1 MELKFIGQGLDSEND
16 IATGNYIIEALE
28 DDRYTSFCAFVAFVS
43 KSGINNIVDQLTA
56 FIDKGN
62 LVRLY
67 VGVDLNSTSRESLE
81 KLIELGI
88 ETYIVFSPNN
98 IIYHPKIYVFEGDK
112 FSKAIIG
119 SSNFTERGLFQS
131 IEASVCISFNNED
144 DEKGAQFI
152 NEVYEYYNTILDNN
166 NPSCQLLTD
175 DLLNLLVK
183 SKVVITEKAARS
195 RHNKINTEF
204 SKRGL
209 SAYEE
214 LLNKFEKLKLKKPP
228 KGYKKVVESVVKTS
242 NKNKTKIKVTNQLIR
257 LPKGSMWIQT
267 GSMTSPARNI
277 LGLSKKGKMS
287 DKSLVNGS
295 VFFFGINP
303 DVDVNA
309 VQIEVEYAGEVY
321 KGNQVHYTPK
331 NGSWRLN
338 FYGETDNNKKFNDIT
353 RPTLGLPGAFQNKIL
368 LFTKIKNDF
377 YKLKVLE
384 ESELDKL
391 KDNSTLWS
399 ENGLRSPY
407 LFGIIK

>member
-16 IATGNYIIEALE
+16 VATGNHIITALE

-43 KSGINNIVDQLTA
+43 KSGINNILEELTV

-62 LVRLY
+62 TVKLY
-67 VGVDLNSTSRESLE
+67 VGVDLNSTSKEALE

-98 IIYHPKIYVFEGDK
+98 IIYHPKIYAFEGAEY
-112 FSKAIIG
+112 SKAIIG
-119 SSNFTERGLFQS
+119 SSNFTARGLFQS
-131 IEASVCISFNNED
+131 IEASVSVSFNNEE
-144 DEKGAQFI
+144 DEEGTQFL
-152 NEVYEYYNTILDNN
+152 NEVYEYYNTILDNS
-166 NPSCQLLTD
+166 NPSCQLLTA
-175 DLLNLLVK
+175 DLLDVLVN
-183 SKVVITEKAARS
+183 SKIVLTEKAARS
-195 RHNKINTEF
+195 KHNKINKEF
-204 SKRGL
+204 SKRDL

-214 LLNKFEKLKLKKPP
+214 LLDKFKKLKLKKPP
-228 KGYKKVVESVVKTS
+228 KGHKKVVEAIVKTS
-242 NKNKTKIKVTNQLIR
+242 NKAKTKVKVTNQLIK
-257 LPKGSMWIQT
+257 LPKGGMWIQT
-267 GSMTSPARNI
+267 GLMTSPARNI
-277 LGLSKKGKMS
+277 LGLSKKGKLT

-295 VFFFGINP
+295 VAFFGINP

-309 VQIEVEYAGEVY
+309 VQIEVEYAGDIY

-338 FYGETDNNKKFNDIT
+338 FYGETDKHKKFNDIT

-368 LFTKIKNDF
+368 LFTQVNINS
-377 YKLKVLE
+377 YKLKVLD

-391 KDNSTLWS
+391 KDNSSLWAK
-399 ENGLRSPY
+399 NGSSPY